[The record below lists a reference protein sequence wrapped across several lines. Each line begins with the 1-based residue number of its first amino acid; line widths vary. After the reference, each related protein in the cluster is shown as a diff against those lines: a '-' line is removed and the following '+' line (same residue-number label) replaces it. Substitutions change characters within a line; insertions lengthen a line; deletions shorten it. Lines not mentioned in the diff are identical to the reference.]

1 MNRKCNVCNKQFNPD
16 HSESDFI
23 CQDCVNRQKD
33 GEPPVN
39 YKHPSEWEIRKL
51 VESKKKQKPKK
62 KLVGSGY
69 EIHTCTICGQEFV
82 ATHKAQKICS
92 YECRKE
98 RDRRYWH
105 ERKEREKANANRG
118 QNE

>member
-1 MNRKCNVCNKQFNPD
+1 MKKKCQRCNEYFNPD
-16 HSESDFI
+16 DSEDYKV
-23 CQDCVNRQKD
+23 CQRCVDSHKD
-33 GEPPVN
+33 GLPPVK
-39 YKHPSEWEIRKL
+39 YRHPSEWEMRKL
-51 VESKKKQKPKK
+51 VESKKKESKK
-62 KLVGSGY
+62 KPVRGGY
-69 EIHTCTICGQEFV
+69 SYHTCIVSGQEFV

>member
-1 MNRKCNVCNKQFNPD
+1 MNRKCHVCNANFNPD
-16 HSESDFI
+16 KSENDFI
-23 CQDCVNRQKD
+23 CQECVNRQKN
-33 GEPPVN
+33 GEPPVK
-39 YKHPSEWEIRKL
+39 YKHPSEWEMRRL
-51 VESKKKQKPKK
+51 VESKKKTKK
-62 KLVGSGY
+62 KPVRGGGY

-98 RDRRYWH
+98 RDRRYWRV
-105 ERKEREKANANRG
+105 RKEKADANRG

>member
-1 MNRKCNVCNKQFNPD
+1 MKKKCQRCNEYFNPD
-16 HSESDFI
+16 DSDDYKV
-23 CQDCVNRQKD
+23 CQRCVDRHRD
-33 GEPPVN
+33 GLPPVQ
-39 YKHPSEWEIRKL
+39 YRQLPEWEMRKL
-51 VESKKKQKPKK
+51 VESKKRNKPKK
-62 KLVGSGY
+62 KPVGSGY

-98 RDRRYWH
+98 RDRRYWR
-105 ERKEREKANANRG
+105 ERKEKANAKRR

>member
-1 MNRKCNVCNKQFNPD
+1 MKKKCQRCNEYFNPD
-16 HSESDFI
+16 DSEDYKV
-23 CQDCVNRQKD
+23 CQRCVDRHRD
-33 GEPPVN
+33 GLPPVQ
-39 YKHPSEWEIRKL
+39 YRQLPEWEMRKL
-51 VESKKKQKPKK
+51 VELKKKETKK
-62 KLVGSGY
+62 KPFRGGY
-69 EIHTCTICGQEFV
+69 SYHTCIVCGQEFV

-98 RDRRYWH
+98 RDR

>member
-1 MNRKCNVCNKQFNPD
+1 MKKKCQRCNEYFNPD
-16 HSESDFI
+16 DSEDYKV
-23 CQDCVNRQKD
+23 CQRCVDRHRDGLSPVQYRQL
-33 GEPPVN
+33 P
-39 YKHPSEWEIRKL
+39 EWEMRKL
-51 VESKKKQKPKK
+51 VESKKKATKK
-62 KLVGSGY
+62 KPVGSGY

-98 RDRRYWH
+98 RDRRYWR
-105 ERKEREKANANRG
+105 ERKEKENAKRR

>member
-1 MNRKCNVCNKQFNPD
+1 MNRKCHICNTSFNHD
-16 HSESDFI
+16 HSENDFI
-23 CQDCVNRQKD
+23 CQACVNRQKN
-33 GEPPVN
+33 GEPPVK
-39 YKHPSEWEIRKL
+39 YKHPSEWEMRKL
-51 VESKKKQKPKK
+51 VESKKKATKK
-62 KLVGSGY
+62 KPAGSGY

-98 RDRRYWH
+98 RDRRYWR
-105 ERKEREKANANRG
+105 ERKEKANAKRR

>member
-1 MNRKCNVCNKQFNPD
+1 MFATRNSILTIVKAILLAKIALTDKKN
-16 HSESDFI
+16 
-23 CQDCVNRQKD
+23 

-39 YKHPSEWEIRKL
+39 YKHPSEWEMRKL
-51 VESKKKQKPKK
+51 VESKKKDTKK
-62 KLVGSGY
+62 KPIRGGY
-69 EIHTCTICGQEFV
+69 SYHTCIVCGQEFV
-82 ATHKAQKICS
+82 ATHNAQKICS

-105 ERKEREKANANRG
+105 ERKKREKANDKRG

>member
-1 MNRKCNVCNKQFNPD
+1 MKKKCQRCNEYFNPD
-16 HSESDFI
+16 DSEDYKV
-23 CQDCVNRQKD
+23 CQKCVDRHRD
-33 GEPPVN
+33 GLPPVQ
-39 YKHPSEWEIRKL
+39 YRQLPEWEMRKL
-51 VESKKKQKPKK
+51 VESKKKETKK
-62 KLVGSGY
+62 KPIRGGY
-69 EIHTCTICGQEFV
+69 SYHTCTICGQEFV

>member
-1 MNRKCNVCNKQFNPD
+1 MKKKCQRCNEYFNPD
-16 HSESDFI
+16 DSDDYKV
-23 CQDCVNRQKD
+23 CQRCVDRHRD
-33 GEPPVN
+33 GLPPVQ
-39 YKHPSEWEIRKL
+39 YRQLPEWEMRKL
-51 VESKKKQKPKK
+51 VESKKRNKPKK
-62 KLVGSGY
+62 KPVGSGY

-105 ERKEREKANANRG
+105 ERYSKEKANANRG

>member
-1 MNRKCNVCNKQFNPD
+1 MNRKCNVCNEYFNPD
-16 HSESDFI
+16 DSEDYKV
-23 CQDCVNRQKD
+23 CQKCVDRHRD
-33 GEPPVN
+33 GLPPVQ
-39 YKHPSEWEIRKL
+39 YRQLPEWEMRKL
-51 VESKKKQKPKK
+51 VESKKKESKK
-62 KLVGSGY
+62 KPAGSGY

>member
-1 MNRKCNVCNKQFNPD
+1 MEKKRQRCNEYFNPD
-16 HSESDFI
+16 DSEDYKV
-23 CQDCVNRQKD
+23 CQKCVDRHRD
-33 GEPPVN
+33 GLPPVQ
-39 YKHPSEWEIRKL
+39 YRQLPEWEMRKL
-51 VESKKKQKPKK
+51 VESKKRNKPKK
-62 KLVGSGY
+62 KPVGSGY

-105 ERKEREKANANRG
+105 ERYSKEKADANRG

>member
-1 MNRKCNVCNKQFNPD
+1 MK
-16 HSESDFI
+16 
-23 CQDCVNRQKD
+23 
-33 GEPPVN
+33 
-39 YKHPSEWEIRKL
+39 YKHPSEWEMRKL
-51 VESKKKQKPKK
+51 VESKKNQNTKK
-62 KLVGSGY
+62 KPVRGGY

-98 RDRRYWH
+98 RDRRYWRV
-105 ERKEREKANANRG
+105 RKEKADANRG